1 MIDASVFPSLPSG
14 NINAAVIMLAEK
26 AARMFKQN
34 TKVRENRAKCY
45 ESYNDYHIFDSHPN
59 ACKKDSF
66 CEY

>member
-26 AARMFKQN
+26 AACMFKQN
-34 TKVRENRAKCY
+34 TKVRKNRAKRY
-45 ESYNDYHIFDSHPN
+45 ESHNYYHIFDSHPN
-59 ACKKDSF
+59 TCKKDSF